1 MVKTI
6 SQLINTNY
14 RIIQYSPTRTASTV
28 LCNILYGLYYDNHKV
43 VYADG
48 IQLSESLNSNFIIKT
63 HCLNTNI
70 DEIISSNLKYKLFFI
85 VSERPEINQIIDN
98 KYKNY
103 NNVLRFSYTNELNE
117 TPDFP
122 ISNIVINVNNKLKQ
136 FLPKKIHPIMP
147 INNAINRIIDMNK
160 LYSQIKNESFDFID
174 DYYHIHGSHRNRG

>member
-1 MVKTI
+1 M
-6 SQLINTNY
+6 
-14 RIIQYSPTRTASTV
+14 
-28 LCNILYGLYYDNHKV
+28 
-43 VYADG
+43 
-48 IQLSESLNSNFIIKT
+48 
-63 HCLNTNI
+63 
-70 DEIISSNLKYKLFFI
+70 
-85 VSERPEINQIIDN
+85 
-98 KYKNY
+98 
-103 NNVLRFSYTNELNE
+103 NE